1 MATPVIMPRQGLS
14 VESCVLTEWEKEV
27 GDRVKKGDLLF
38 SYETDKANFEEE
50 AEVEGIL
57 LKRFFEEGD
66 DVPVLTIVCVI
77 GEEGEDV
84 NEFAPDSAKETKD
97 YVAEDD
103 TEDIVNNEK
112 EEEEEEKEE
121 DTIKISPRA
130 RKLAEKNNLDYR
142 HATPTGPEGRI
153 IERDIEKMIDEGPI
167 FTPTAKEE
175 YVSYNVH
182 KKVKRTGIG
191 GRVTT
196 ADLKQP
202 EETID
207 KNEEVNNVEYE
218 DVALTNIRKVIAR
231 SMHHSLTSTAQLTIH
246 ASFDASSILNLRK
259 QVKERHKESGL
270 KNITI
275 NDMILFAV
283 SRTVLKYQEL
293 NAHFLDDK
301 IRIFR
306 NVHLGVAVDTE
317 RGLMVPTIFNA
328 NLKTLNSLAG
338 EVKTRIKEC
347 REGNIKYDNLHGATF
362 TVTNLGSLDIES
374 FTPVLNPPQT
384 GILGVNTII
393 QRARERDGKI
403 EYYPAMGLSLTFD
416 HRAIDGAPAARFLK
430 ELKTNLENF
439 LILMTI

>member
-1 MATPVIMPRQGLS
+1 MKNPSIFFVMNIHQQTSKRLLLDVRRNSIMVTPVIMPRQGLS
-14 VESCVLTEWEKEV
+14 VESCVLTEWKKEV
-27 GDRVKKGDLLF
+27 GDKVKKGDLLF

-66 DVPVLTIVCVI
+66 DVPVLTNVCVI
-77 GEEGEDV
+77 GEEGDDV
-84 NEFAPDSAKETKD
+84 NKYVPDSAEAQD
-97 YVAEDD
+97 DLAE
-103 TEDIVNNEK
+103 EDGAKIINEGL
-112 EEEEEEKEE
+112 EEEGN
-121 DTIKISPRA
+121 DSDDLIKISPRA

-142 HATPTGPEGRI
+142 HATPTGPEGSI
-153 IERDIEKMIDEGPI
+153 IERDIKKMIDG
-167 FTPTAKEE
+167 
-175 YVSYNVH
+175 
-182 KKVKRTGIG
+182 
-191 GRVTT
+191 
-196 ADLKQP
+196 
-202 EETID
+202 
-207 KNEEVNNVEYE
+207 VEYE
-218 DVALTNIRKVIAR
+218 DITLTTIRKVIAR
-231 SMHHSLTSTAQLTIH
+231 SMHNSLTSSAQLTIH
-246 ASFDASSILNLRK
+246 TSFDASSILNLRR
-259 QVKERHKESGL
+259 QIKERHKESDL
-270 KNITI
+270 KNIMI

-301 IRIFR
+301 IRVYK

-317 RGLMVPTIFNA
+317 RGLIVPTIFNA

-347 REGNIKYDNLHGATF
+347 REGNIKYDNIHGATF
-362 TVTNLGSLDIES
+362 TVTNLGSLGIES

-393 QRARERDGKI
+393 QRARERDGEI

-430 ELKTNLENF
+430 ELKIGLEYF
-439 LILMTI
+439 PIMLLS